1 MRIDSMNL
9 INKITAVTVMLVQLL
24 LLLPLNPGLEGSAY
38 SEPDG
43 ISDNMNSLAIMN
55 ADENM
60 WTQNY
65 QETRTLQVNQTPVLY
80 LNSKSD
86 MDAIKDESIRDYLI
100 NNVLFENSPFIIYKL
115 PLALQT
121 SDG

>member
-1 MRIDSMNL
+1 MNL
-9 INKITAVTVMLVQLL
+9 IKKITAITVILVQVL
-24 LLLPLNPGLEGSAY
+24 LLLPFNHGQASHAC

-55 ADENM
+55 ADEYT

-65 QETRTLQVNQTPVLY
+65 QETRTLQGNQIQVLY
-80 LNSKSD
+80 LNSRSGV
-86 MDAIKDESIRDYLI
+86 DATQDESIRDYLQ
-100 NNVLFENSPFIIYKL
+100 NNALFKNSPFIIYKL
-115 PLALQT
+115 PLALHT